1 MTIKMAIR
9 SAMLACVAA
18 GLLGSAQVHAQSFP
32 SKPVRFLVPFGP
44 GTGTDTMA
52 RIIAEGLS
60 EQLKQSVIV
69 ENREGAGG
77 VVGTVVAKNAPADG
91 YTVLAISNAFLIAPQ
106 LSKSPPYDPIRDFTA
121 VAKVAFIPLT
131 LVVGAGSPFR
141 TMKDLVDHMRANP
154 GKLSFATSG
163 KGAQSQLE
171 VEFIKQ
177 QLGLKAVDVPYKST
191 ASAVADTMS
200 NTVAFYLPG
209 FGAMSANIAAGK
221 LRALAVGAPQRLPS
235 APDVPTFIEATGIRN
250 YSPAAWLGY
259 TVATGT
265 PAEAVARLEDGIVRA
280 TSVPAVRERIA
291 KASAYLSVVG
301 ARDYQSEMSAEA
313 ERWGKLIGELGLKG
327 D

>member
-1 MTIKMAIR
+1 MTIKMAIGG
-9 SAMLACVAA
+9 AMLACMAA
-18 GLLGSAQVHAQSFP
+18 GILGSAQVHAQSFP

-77 VVGTVVAKNAPADG
+77 VVGTVAAKNAPADG

-141 TMKDLVDHMRANP
+141 TMKDLIDHMRANP

-177 QLGLKAVDVPYKST
+177 QFGLKAVDVPYKST

-221 LRALAVGAPQRLPS
+221 LRALAIGSPQRLPS

-265 PAEAVARLEDGIVRA
+265 PPEAVAKLEDGIQRA
-280 TSVPAVRERIA
+280 TTVPAVRERIA
-291 KASAYLSVVG
+291 KASAYLSVLG
-301 ARDYQSEMSAEA
+301 SRDYQAEMSAEA
-313 ERWGKLIGELGLKG
+313 EKWGRLIGELGLKG